1 MSLFFLY
8 HEKFDSQKLCVSWL
22 AVLHQKKKKWKLMA
36 KKEIKFTF
44 FSHILL

>member
-1 MSLFFLY
+1 MR
-8 HEKFDSQKLCVSWL
+8 EL
-22 AVLHQKKKKWKLMA
+22 ARSVASKKKKWKLMA